1 MSESKIKRQH
11 AVDALAVA
19 EGILALYGDEE
30 SQVQC
35 RLAFKEVHI
44 GCYEA
49 ALDRLAKVRT
59 ENMDARYQIETA
71 RLCLESLLRMSEVA
85 A

>member
-1 MSESKIKRQH
+1 MSESKMKRQP
-11 AVDALAVA
+11 VIDALV
-19 EGILALYGDEE
+19 EVERLLDLYGDEE

-35 RLAFKEVHI
+35 WLAVKAVHI
-44 GCYEA
+44 GFYET

-71 RLCLESLLRMSEVA
+71 RLCLESLLRMCKVWS
-85 A
+85 